1 METIST
7 LLDEGDPVIAIV
19 GATDNPAKY
28 GNRIYRDLKGKGY
41 RVYPVNPTRDTIDGD
56 PAYADLADLPETPDI
71 VNYVVPPPRTL
82 RLLKRA
88 KELGLMRVWVQPGA
102 ENADVMAYLNDHG
115 FDYLA
120 NACIMV
126 RSRVRPAI

>member
-7 LLDEGDPVIAIV
+7 LLNEGNPVIAIV

-102 ENADVMAYLNDHG
+102 ESADVMAYLNDNG
-115 FDYLA
+115 FDYMA

-126 RSRVRPAI
+126 HSRVQPPI

>member
-1 METIST
+1 METIAT
-7 LLDEGDPVIAIV
+7 LLNEGDPVIAIV
-19 GATDNPAKY
+19 GASDNPAKY

-126 RSRVRPAI
+126 RSRIQPAI